1 MAPPQPL
8 LRQPTIRPLG
18 VYQLHGL
25 ASLPQSEQAHTLLGL
40 DTVRGYVVQING
52 ATDDTTILNPY
63 HAETFIDGT
72 GLAVDT
78 STDPT
83 TLWFCR
89 DRQVFSCTWQ
99 DWIPQEFVLLPY
111 PADGVAVSQSQVYVT
126 CQKAGYI
133 FVFDR
138 LTGKQVDKFPAPGV
152 GVENIT
158 VRGDEL
164 WISDRAEESIYCL
177 DRQTGTLRLSLLTP
191 FAAPTGLAFLPNPE
205 GTETLYVVYA
215 SEEPY
220 LRDNPNRPDNP
231 LEITYR
237 DRTFIHP
244 LHFHSDTAQK
254 YNRSNGYLL
263 EITYVEELAPLDPI
277 TLENLEWRIA
287 LPAETHRQKVRQVE
301 PIGLPFTEV
310 VEDGQRVAVF
320 QFPVLKPGEARLFG
334 WKALIEVYG
343 IKYQLS
349 YADVEELPELSAE
362 FQARYL
368 VDDDELAM
376 DTAIVREAAREAVG
390 SETNILRKIL
400 KIRNFVYD
408 RLSYK
413 IQPQIDT
420 PDVALARGT
429 GSCGEYVGLLLALSR
444 LNGIA
449 CRTVGRYKC
458 PPHSEQQGVPLYPDY
473 NHVWLEFYIP
483 GFGWVPMESNP
494 DDVIDRG
501 PYPTRFFMGL
511 PWTHVE
517 LGKGIRFE
525 TTSARDQ
532 GVRLG
537 DLSMNHIRFILLG
550 ELQPDSTN
558 GT

>member
-1 MAPPQPL
+1 MALFSPASSSRTIQPL
-8 LRQPTIRPLG
+8 A

-25 ASLPQSEQAHTLLGL
+25 ACLPEPDRAWWLLGL
-40 DTVRGYVVQING
+40 DTIRGHLVQIDR
-52 ATDDTTILNPY
+52 ATDNTTVLNPY
-63 HAETFIDGT
+63 QTQTFLDAT
-72 GLAVDT
+72 GLALDA
-78 STDPT
+78 SLDPAT
-83 TLWFCR
+83 VWFCR
-89 DRQVFSCTWQ
+89 DRQVYCCTWQ
-99 DWIPQEFVLLPY
+99 DWVPQVFAELPY
-111 PADGVAVSQSQVYVT
+111 AANGVAVSESQVYVT

-133 FVFDR
+133 LVFER
-138 LTGKQVDKFPAPGV
+138 LSGKQVDKFPAPGV

-158 VRGDEL
+158 VQGSEL
-164 WISDRAEESIYCL
+164 WVSDRTEQSVYCL
-177 DRQTGTLRLSLLTP
+177 DRQTGHQRFSLLTP
-191 FAAPTGLAFLPNPE
+191 FPNPTGLTFAPDGQTGE
-205 GTETLYVVYA
+205 ETLYVVYA

-220 LRDNPNRPDNP
+220 IRDNPNRPDNP
-231 LEITYR
+231 LELTYR

-244 LHFHSDTAQK
+244 LHFNVNEANK
-254 YNRSNGYLL
+254 YACSNGYLL
-263 EITYVEELAPLDPI
+263 EMAYVEELAPLDDVQ
-277 TLENLEWRIA
+277 LQNLEWRMA
-287 LPAETHRQKVRQVE
+287 LPAQTHRQRVRQVE
-301 PIGLPFTEV
+301 PIGLPFREEI
-310 VEDGQRVAVF
+310 EDGQRVAVF
-320 QFPVLKPGEARLFG
+320 QFPALKPGEARLFG
-334 WKALIEVYG
+334 WKALIEVYS
-343 IKYQLS
+343 IKYQFT
-349 YADVEELPELSAE
+349 YGDVEELPQLPPD

-368 VDDDELAM
+368 VDDDQLAM
-376 DTAIVREAAREAVG
+376 DTEIVRQAAREAVG

-400 KIRNFVYD
+400 KIRNYVYD
-408 RLSYK
+408 RLSYR

-420 PDVALARGT
+420 PDVALERGS
-429 GSCGEYVGLLLALSR
+429 GSCGEYVGVLLALAR

-458 PPHSEQQGVPLYPDY
+458 PPHPDQQGPLYPDY

-537 DLSMNHIRFILLG
+537 DLALNHIRFRVLA
-550 ELQPDSTN
+550 ELQPDPA
-558 GT
+558 

>member
-1 MAPPQPL
+1 MALFSPASSSRTIQPL
-8 LRQPTIRPLG
+8 A

-25 ASLPQSEQAHTLLGL
+25 ACLPEPDRAWWLLGL
-40 DTVRGYVVQING
+40 DTIRGYLVQIDR
-52 ATDDTTILNPY
+52 ATDNTTVLNPY
-63 HAETFIDGT
+63 QTQTFLDAT
-72 GLAVDT
+72 GLALDA
-78 STDPT
+78 SLDPAT
-83 TLWFCR
+83 VWFCR
-89 DRQVFSCTWQ
+89 DRQVYCCTWQ
-99 DWIPQEFVLLPY
+99 DWVPQVFAELPY
-111 PADGVAVSQSQVYVT
+111 AANGVAVSESQVYVT

-133 FVFDR
+133 LVFER
-138 LTGKQVDKFPAPGV
+138 LSGKQVDKFPAPGV

-158 VRGDEL
+158 VRGSEL
-164 WISDRAEESIYCL
+164 WVSDRTEQSVYCL
-177 DRQTGTLRLSLLTP
+177 DRQTGHQRFSLLTP
-191 FAAPTGLAFLPNPE
+191 FPNPTGLTFAPDGQTGE
-205 GTETLYVVYA
+205 ETLYVVYA

-220 LRDNPNRPDNP
+220 IRDNPNRPDNP
-231 LEITYR
+231 LELTYR

-244 LHFHSDTAQK
+244 LHFNVNEANK
-254 YNRSNGYLL
+254 YACSNGYLL
-263 EITYVEELAPLDPI
+263 EMAYVEELAPLDDVQ
-277 TLENLEWRIA
+277 LQNLEWRMA
-287 LPAETHRQKVRQVE
+287 LPAQTHRQRVRQVE
-301 PIGLPFTEV
+301 PIGLPFREEI
-310 VEDGQRVAVF
+310 EDGQRVAVF
-320 QFPVLKPGEARLFG
+320 QFPALKPGEARLFG
-334 WKALIEVYG
+334 WKALIEVYS
-343 IKYQLS
+343 IKYQFT
-349 YADVEELPELSAE
+349 YGDVEELPQLPPD

-368 VDDDELAM
+368 VDDDQLAM
-376 DTAIVREAAREAVG
+376 DTEIVRQAAREAVG

-400 KIRNFVYD
+400 KIRNYVYD
-408 RLSYK
+408 RLSYR

-420 PDVALARGT
+420 PDVALERGS
-429 GSCGEYVGLLLALSR
+429 GSCGEYVGVLLALAR

-458 PPHSEQQGVPLYPDY
+458 PPHPDQQGPLYPDY

-537 DLSMNHIRFILLG
+537 DLALNHIRFRVLA
-550 ELQPDSTN
+550 ELQPDPA
-558 GT
+558 